1 MAEIK
6 GIRKREAG
14 YQWNITYKKQRR
26 VGTTQTLEEAIRE
39 RKNAMTKLM
48 EELDGAEIK
57 TGPTLQELVILTQ
70 QTRWRGQKSE
80 RTHLINAK
88 IALNYFGEDC
98 PITTITT
105 KRINDYAEHLRE
117 TGSTGGTINRKL
129 SNLSTI
135 LKTAEDHGMET
146 ANPKIRRSKEYRGR
160 ERFITE
166 EEEAQMLY
174 VLVQWGAIELHD
186 VIVTLVDT
194 GIRCGEL
201 FALEKTDVDFSAG
214 SNGII
219 TLWRTK
225 NDRPRSVP
233 ITRRVKAI
241 IEKRMVNAGAR
252 LFPIT
257 QSWLRTGWDRLK
269 AYLGLEEDAQFVPH
283 ILRHTCASRL
293 VQRGIP
299 LMEVQRW
306 MGHASLQSTMRY
318 SHLSP
323 SSLYSVVDVL
333 ENHGKPTQTPTATTL

>member
-1 MAEIK
+1 MAEVT

-14 YQWNITYKKQRR
+14 YQWNVSYKGKRQ
-26 VGTTQTLEEAIRE
+26 VGTTKTLEGAIKE
-39 RKNAMTKLM
+39 RQKALMSLM
-48 EELDGAEIK
+48 EGEGRDDAK
-57 TGPTLQELVILTQ
+57 KGPTLKDIVKITH
-70 QTRWRGQKSE
+70 QTRWQGQKSE
-80 RTHLINAK
+80 RTHKINAE
-88 IALNYFGEDC
+88 IALRFFGDSC
-98 PITTITT
+98 PIKTITT
-105 KRINDYAEHLRE
+105 TRINDFAEHLRSHGA
-117 TGSTGGTINRKL
+117 TGATINRKL
-129 SNLSTI
+129 STISTL
-135 LKTAEDHGMET
+135 LKTADDHDIET

-160 ERFITE
+160 ERFVTE
-166 EEEAQMLY
+166 EEEAKMLY
-174 VLVQWGAIELHD
+174 VLKQWGAVELHD
-186 VIVTLVDT
+186 VIIVLVDT

-201 FALEKTDVDFSAG
+201 FALDKADVDFTAG

-225 NDRPRSVP
+225 SDKPRSVP

-241 IEKRMVNAGAR
+241 LEQRMETAGTKI
-252 LFPIT
+252 FPIT

-269 AYLGLEEDAQFVPH
+269 VYMGLDDDAQFVPH

-306 MGHASLQSTMRY
+306 LGHASLQSTMRY

-333 ENHGKPTQTPTATTL
+333 EKENRHE